1 MTDPNSHIARFLV
14 FCAGSSPDLLAQC
27 PTSEWIK
34 HTSTGLT
41 VLFTSLLA
49 MLSAFFA
56 FQVVLD
62 NLWLSLPLSLL
73 WALII
78 FNLDRFI
85 VASFRK
91 QGDFWKECLQAI
103 PRMLLAGAIA
113 IVVARPLELEIFRSE
128 VRQILAEQRTEKLE
142 TMRRAHEERLSVHDT
157 RTVALKEEL
166 DGYFRLREKYYQ
178 EYICECDGTCG
189 TGLKGRGSECKA
201 KQSKYEEYVREFDR
215 EKARI
220 DAALAGLTQDRAR
233 ITAEY
238 TEARKLAE
246 TAFSEGFLARLQA
259 LGKLGTLA
267 SFAITLLLMLVEIT
281 PILSKLLAPEGPYD
295 NLVRISEHE
304 FKIKFMR
311 TVYQQNM
318 DLHGSGSPSKRRTE
332 RSPLVQPNPDPTDV
346 RNRYAELRR
355 QLRTKTKNR

>member
-1 MTDPNSHIARFLV
+1 M

-62 NLWLSLPLSLL
+62 NLWISLPLAML

-142 TMRRAHEERLSVHDT
+142 TMRRAHEERLSVHDA

-201 KQSKYEEYVREFDR
+201 KQRKYEEYVLEFDR

-233 ITAEY
+233 ITTEY

-332 RSPLVQPNPDPTDV
+332 RSPLAQPNPDPTDV

>member
-49 MLSAFFA
+49 LLSAFFA

-62 NLWLSLPLSLL
+62 NLWISLPLAML

-128 VRQILAEQRTEKLE
+128 VRQILAEQRTEKME
-142 TMRRAHEERLSVHDT
+142 TMRRAHEERLSVHDA

-201 KQSKYEEYVREFDR
+201 KQRKYEEYVVEFDR

-220 DAALAGLTQDRAR
+220 DAALAGLTQDRTR

-295 NLVRISEHE
+295 NLVRICEHE

-332 RSPLVQPNPDPTDV
+332 RSPLAQPNPDPTDV

>member
-332 RSPLVQPNPDPTDV
+332 RSTLVQPNPDPTDV

>member
-14 FCAGSSPDLLAQC
+14 FCAGSSPDLLEQC

-41 VLFTSLLA
+41 VLFTSMLA
-49 MLSAFFA
+49 MLSSYFA
-56 FQVVLD
+56 LQVMLD
-62 NLWLSLPLSLL
+62 NALLSLPLSLL

-91 QGDFWKECLQAI
+91 QGNFWKECLQAI
-103 PRMLLAGAIA
+103 PRIILAGAIA

-128 VRQILAEQRTEKLE
+128 VRQILAEQRTGKLE
-142 TMRRAHEERLSVHDT
+142 AMRKTHEERLSVHDG
-157 RTVALKEEL
+157 RTLTLKHEL
-166 DGYFRLREKYYQ
+166 DGYLTLREKYYQ

-201 KQSKYEEYVREFDR
+201 KQRKYEEYVREFDR
-215 EKARI
+215 EKKRI
-220 DAALAGLTQDRAR
+220 DASLASLSTQRER
-233 ITAEY
+233 ISAEY

-259 LGKLGTLA
+259 LGKLGSLA

-304 FKIKFMR
+304 FRVRFMR

-318 DLHGSGSPSKRRTE
+318 HLHAAGTRVSRQAE
-332 RSPLVQPNPDPTDV
+332 RVPRPEVNPDPTDI

-355 QLRTKTKNR
+355 QLRTKLKSR

>member
-1 MTDPNSHIARFLV
+1 VTDPNSHIARFLV

-233 ITAEY
+233 ITVEY

-332 RSPLVQPNPDPTDV
+332 RSTLVQPNPDPTDV

>member
-49 MLSAFFA
+49 MLSSYFA
-56 FQVVLD
+56 LQVVLD
-62 NLWLSLPLSLL
+62 NVLLSLPLSLL

-103 PRMLLAGAIA
+103 PRILLAGAIA

-128 VRQILAEQRTEKLE
+128 VRQNLAEQRTEKME
-142 TMRRAHEERLSVHDT
+142 TMRRTHEQRLTVHDA
-157 RTVALKEEL
+157 RTLALKEEL

-201 KQSKYEEYVREFDR
+201 KQRKYEEYVREFER
-215 EKARI
+215 EKGRI
-220 DAALAGLTQDRAR
+220 DASLAGLSQERSR
-233 ITAEY
+233 ISAEY
-238 TEARKLAE
+238 TEARRLAE

-318 DLHGSGSPSKRRTE
+318 DLHGSRAPVNRRSE
-332 RSPLVQPNPDPTDV
+332 KSSLVQPNPDPTDV

-355 QLRTKTKNR
+355 QLRTKLKTR